1 MMLKRGSGFSLL
13 ELLLVLAIT
22 SVIVAL
28 VAPRLTGT
36 LDNLQLKRLSRD
48 MAASLR
54 TTRAQAISKGQEEIW
69 LLDLEQH
76 HYQYGKQ
83 NKTVSF
89 SQDIDIKLT
98 TASKEQWSRAIAS
111 IRFFPDGSATGGE
124 IFLLQGKQNYSIQID
139 WLTGRVKIY
148 D

>member
-1 MMLKRGSGFSLL
+1 MPARRQGGFSLL
-13 ELLLVLAIT
+13 ELLLVLVIMSAIA
-22 SVIVAL
+22 VL
-28 VAPRLTGT
+28 VAPRLSGS

-54 TTRAQAISKGQEEIW
+54 ITRQLAISKGQDTQWTI
-69 LLDLEQH
+69 DLEKR
-76 HYQYGKQ
+76 HYQYGRY

-89 SQDIDIKLT
+89 PKDVDIKLT
-98 TASKEQWSRAIAS
+98 TASKEQVTETLAN

-124 IFLLQGKQNYSIQID
+124 VALTQGQLEYLIQIN
-139 WLTGRVKIY
+139 WLTGRVIIY